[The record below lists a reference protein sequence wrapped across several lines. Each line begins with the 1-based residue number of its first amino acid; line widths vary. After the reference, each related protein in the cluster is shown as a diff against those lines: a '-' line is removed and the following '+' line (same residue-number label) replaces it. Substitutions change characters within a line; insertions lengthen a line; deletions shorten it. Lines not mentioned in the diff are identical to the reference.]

1 MDLIEVKKGV
11 KDQKNEMDDFP
22 IHSGTKPA
30 IEIKFKKEL
39 MDSSEFEIIE
49 IKDENIELVD
59 VPIQNGIKSVN
70 EVELD
75 KDLKDNSD
83 VGSIIDEV
91 IDQLEL
97 SDLEKSYCAVCQVE
111 VPFKIMDVHSKG
123 KKHNRKL
130 TDQENY
136 YFTYC
141 SLCESFQC
149 LSDLEKHLNGT
160 KHNRRLKYKEK
171 STMSQINANDFII
184 TDPTQ
189 IPYYCALCQISN
201 VCQDGLEKHLAGKKH
216 KDKAKTMDN
225 TENVKNPYYCALC
238 DLQGNS

>member
-1 MDLIEVKKGV
+1 MDSFEVTKEI
-11 KDQKNEMDDFP
+11 KDNTNELVDFP
-22 IHSGTKPA
+22 IQNGTKSA
-30 IEIKFKKEL
+30 IDIKFKKEF

-70 EVELD
+70 EVEYN

-97 SDLEKSYCAVCQVE
+97 SDLEKSYCAVCQVK
-111 VPFKIMDVHSKG
+111 VPFKTMDVHLNG

-130 TDQENY
+130 TGQENY

-141 SLCESFQC
+141 ILCESFQC
-149 LSDLEKHLNGT
+149 VDDLEKHLNGK
-160 KHNRRLKYKEK
+160 KHNKRLKYEEK
-171 STMSQINANDFII
+171 STMSQINAKDFII

-189 IPYYCALCQISN
+189 IPYYCALCQVSN

-216 KDKAKTMDN
+216 KDKTMDN
-225 TENVKNPYYCALC
+225 TENVKIPYYCALC